1 MNLWIRGHLL
11 FALLFV
17 SSSALT
23 PEECEPLIKPLS
35 MADPSVLHGRINLLF
50 GYTDNDIFKAILNAT
65 HSSWLNITAGEDGG
79 LTVSEENNMNGTCSG
94 AKTNLTIEGDTAR
107 GVLAEVQTGFHIL
120 PTCDGCVVFSVN
132 SSANDSKK
140 VLEAFGVENP
150 SDSQELKAHSVYLL
164 ARETTVKDSDIE
176 RFKKQASCLG
186 FHGEPDWTYSPDKE
200 FCKEDVRPPN

>member
-65 HSSWLNITAGEDGG
+65 HSSW
-79 LTVSEENNMNGTCSG
+79 NGTCSG

-107 GVLAEVQTGFHIL
+107 GTGFHIL

-186 FHGEPDWTYSPDKE
+186 FHGEPDWTYSPDKG